1 MKVVY
6 TEQSIESLEESLHFL
21 IEKQGLPPE
30 KVTLIVNQLFN
41 RAEELAKNPG
51 KGQQEEYL
59 QHLQENHRRIIVGYF
74 NNTAENTTGKAPY
87 PPNPRT
93 TSGFIVLNNRKAF
106 NIALTMRITELK
118 ISLRGANTKPQALRS
133 SKGKPVFC
141 ICSLVRLNDPKK
153 TISCPRRSNS

>member
-59 QHLQENHRRIIVGYF
+59 QHLQENHRRIIEGHFKILYKIEG
-74 NNTAENTTGKAPY
+74 NTIYIVDFFDSRQSPY
-87 PPNPRT
+87 
-93 TSGFIVLNNRKAF
+93 K
-106 NIALTMRITELK
+106 M
-118 ISLRGANTKPQALRS
+118 
-133 SKGKPVFC
+133 KG
-141 ICSLVRLNDPKK
+141 
-153 TISCPRRSNS
+153 